1 MAAPKSEPSRPVARH
16 LHAFIPVVRASGGS
30 EREGKRGGCDMEV
43 QRARFLSLA
52 LEFGF
57 DEAAA
62 NRCLDRLLDL
72 YGEIFC
78 RTLVFNP
85 PSIRCLFLPVL
96 RRFGSYLLTSEAEL
110 LTQSDPLFVSFLF
123 PLARSLVTLA

>member
-1 MAAPKSEPSRPVARH
+1 
-16 LHAFIPVVRASGGS
+16 
-30 EREGKRGGCDMEV
+30 MEV
-43 QRARFLSLA
+43 QRARLLSLA

-78 RTLVFNP
+78 RTLVFNSP
-85 PSIRCLFLPVL
+85 FHPMSFLSVL
-96 RRFGSYLLTSEAEL
+96 RGFGSYLLTSEAEL